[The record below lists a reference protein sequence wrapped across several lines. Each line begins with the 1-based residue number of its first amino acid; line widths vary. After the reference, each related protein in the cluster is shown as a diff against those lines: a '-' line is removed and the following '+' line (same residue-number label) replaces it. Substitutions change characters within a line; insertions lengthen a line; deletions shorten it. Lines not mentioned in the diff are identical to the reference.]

1 MNIIWGDIVVKYV
14 GTKEYP
20 YDWEIQQKIVVEL
33 SNGVI
38 LKVPIGYVTD
48 FASVPRWL
56 WSLISPQGVSTN
68 LASIIHDYLYT
79 EHPYDRKFA
88 DKEFLLWLNY
98 LSCKHKL
105 RNRLM
110 YVALRIF
117 GKPRW
122 EKYAVEKSL

>member
-33 SNGVI
+33 SNEVVMQ
-38 LKVPIGYVTD
+38 VPIGYVTD
-48 FASVPRWL
+48 FTSVPRFL
-56 WSLISPQGVSTN
+56 WSFIAPIGQYN
-68 LASIIHDYLYT
+68 LAAIIHDYLYT
-79 EHPYDRKFA
+79 EHPYVRKFA
-88 DKEFLLWLNY
+88 DDEFLKWMNFLEPE
-98 LSCKHKL
+98 HKF
-105 RNRLM
+105 RNKVM

-122 EKYAVEKSL
+122 NKYSVEKSL

>member
-48 FASVPRWL
+48 FTSVPRYL
-56 WSLISPQGVSTN
+56 WSFIAPIGEYN
-68 LASIIHDYLYT
+68 LAAIIHDYIYT
-79 EHPYDRKFA
+79 EHDYVRKFA
-88 DKEFLLWLNY
+88 DDEFLKWMNFFEPEHKIRNKVMY
-98 LSCKHKL
+98 L
-105 RNRLM
+105 
-110 YVALRIF
+110 ALRIF
-117 GKPRW
+117 GKARW
-122 EKYAVEKSL
+122 EKYSKKDC